1 MGFGKEE
8 LEHEFVINGHDR
20 ITEFRFMSRKIK
32 VLQGQE
38 IKEYNWQQENM

>member
-1 MGFGKEE
+1 MTV
-8 LEHEFVINGHDR
+8 LQMTVLQFVINGHDR